1 MDAEFIDFLDKKFNR
16 LEAKID
22 GVETSLNKK
31 IDGVQMSLNEK
42 IDGVETSLNKK
53 IDGVQASLNKKIDG
67 VQIDLNTKFFSLKE
81 DISAIN
87 QRLTRIEVAVE
98 NLTNSVDRIID
109 MYEESK
115 IEQKMIIADINRIKV
130 VLREKLG
137 VQI

>member
-31 IDGVQMSLNEK
+31 IDGVQTSLNEK
-42 IDGVETSLNKK
+42 IDGVET
-53 IDGVQASLNKKIDG
+53 SLNKKIDG

-87 QRLTRIEVAVE
+87 QRLTRIEEAVE
-98 NLTNSVDRIID
+98 NLTNSVDRIIN

-115 IEQKMIIADINRIKV
+115 TEQKMIIADIDRIKV